1 MKWSVALGDG
11 SSIDVI
17 CGPTAAGKSAVVAWL
32 AARHPIAV
40 ISADSRQIY
49 RGFDIG
55 TAKPDAGERT
65 AAPHFGLDIV
75 DPDTRYSASAWAE
88 AATGWIAEAR
98 AARRVPVIVGGTG
111 FYIRALMEPLF
122 AEPPLDPERRKELA
136 ADLDVLSTSELRLRC
151 ERVDPARAAL
161 GRTQLLRAIEVAT
174 LTGRRLSDLHRD
186 AARAGGMTAR
196 YLLVDPGAPLTG
208 RIEQRATA
216 MMDNGWLDETRRLI
230 ERVPA
235 DAPAWNATGYR
246 EIRRLAAGECTVG
259 EALDKVV
266 IATRQYAK
274 RQRTWFRHQ
283 LPADA
288 VLAANPDDPRF
299 TETVSRW
306 WAMREGEEAA

>member
-1 MKWSVALGDG
+1 MADAST
-11 SSIDVI
+11 IDVI

-55 TAKPDAGERT
+55 TAKPDADER
-65 AAPHFGLDIV
+65 ASAPHFGIDIV
-75 DPDTRYSASAWAE
+75 EPETRYSASAWAE
-88 AATGWIAEAR
+88 AATRWIAEAR
-98 AARRVPVIVGGTG
+98 AAGRVPVIVGGTG
-111 FYIRALMEPLF
+111 FYIRALVEPLF
-122 AEPPLDPERRKELA
+122 AEPALDPERRKALA
-136 ADLDVLSTSELRLRC
+136 AELDALPMSELRGRC
-151 ERVDPARAAL
+151 ESVDPARAAL

-174 LTGRRLSDLHRD
+174 LTGQRLSDLHRD

-196 YLLVDPGAPLTG
+196 YLLLDPGAPLTE
-208 RIEQRATA
+208 RIERRAAA
-216 MMDNGWLDETRRLI
+216 MMDKGWLDETRQLMQ
-230 ERVPA
+230 RVPA

-246 EIRRLAAGECTVG
+246 QIRRLAAGECTVE
-259 EALDKVV
+259 EALGRVV
-266 IATRQYAK
+266 ISTRQYAK

-299 TETVSRW
+299 TDTVTRW